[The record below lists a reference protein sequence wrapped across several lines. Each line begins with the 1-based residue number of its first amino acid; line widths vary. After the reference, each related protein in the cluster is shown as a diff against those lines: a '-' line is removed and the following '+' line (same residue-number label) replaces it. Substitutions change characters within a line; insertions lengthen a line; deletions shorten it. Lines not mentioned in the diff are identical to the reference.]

1 MLLKNHTG
9 ETSRVGYTVIA
20 DPKNPS
26 AVEYAGEVYVEFND
40 SHYIKDTMGSKTENI
55 K

>member
-9 ETSRVGYTVIA
+9 ETSRIA
-20 DPKNPS
+20 AS